1 MASNEQVIESIQKL
15 EASLI
20 ERIDKVE
27 EKATKNDEALRGNG
41 GGIGLKAR
49 VAENTK
55 MLNEIRWYFRGVL
68 MVVVTDFVSHILK
81 VY

>member
-1 MASNEQVIESIQKL
+1 MATNDQVIESIKKL
-15 EASLI
+15 EEALT
-20 ERIDKVE
+20 ERIKEVD

-41 GGIGLKAR
+41 GIGLKAQ

-55 MLNEIRWYFRGVL
+55 MLGEIRWYFRGVL

>member
-1 MASNEQVIESIQKL
+1 MATNDQVIEQIQKL
-15 EASLI
+15 EMALT
-20 ERIDKVE
+20 ERIKEVD

-41 GGIGLKAR
+41 GVGLKAQ

-68 MVVVTDFVSHILK
+68 IVVVTDFVSHLLSI
-81 VY
+81 Y

>member
-1 MASNEQVIESIQKL
+1 MATNEQVIEQLRKL
-15 EASLI
+15 EDAMV
-20 ERIDKVE
+20 ERIKEVD

-41 GGIGLKAR
+41 GIGLKAQ

-68 MVVVTDFVSHILK
+68 LVVVGDFVSHILNI
-81 VY
+81 Y

>member
-1 MASNEQVIESIQKL
+1 MATNDQVIESIKKL
-15 EASLI
+15 EEALT
-20 ERIDKVE
+20 ERIKEVDD
-27 EKATKNDEALRGNG
+27 KATKNDEALRGNG
-41 GGIGLKAR
+41 GIGLKAQ

-55 MLNEIRWYFRGVL
+55 MLSEIRWYFRGVL

>member
-1 MASNEQVIESIQKL
+1 MATNDQVIEQIQKL
-15 EASLI
+15 EMALT
-20 ERIDKVE
+20 ERIKEVD

-41 GGIGLKAR
+41 GVGLKAQ

-68 MVVVTDFVSHILK
+68 IVVATDFVSHLLSI
-81 VY
+81 Y

>member
-1 MASNEQVIESIQKL
+1 MATNDQVIESIKKL
-15 EASLI
+15 EEALT
-20 ERIDKVE
+20 ERIKEVD

-41 GGIGLKAR
+41 GIGLKAQ

-55 MLNEIRWYFRGVL
+55 MLSEIRWYFRGVTFL
-68 MVVVTDFVSHILK
+68 VVTDFVSHILK

>member
-1 MASNEQVIESIQKL
+1 MATNDQVIEQIQKL
-15 EASLI
+15 EMALT
-20 ERIDKVE
+20 ERIKEVD

-41 GGIGLKAR
+41 GVGLKAQ

-68 MVVVTDFVSHILK
+68 IVVVTDFVSHLLSLF
-81 VY
+81 